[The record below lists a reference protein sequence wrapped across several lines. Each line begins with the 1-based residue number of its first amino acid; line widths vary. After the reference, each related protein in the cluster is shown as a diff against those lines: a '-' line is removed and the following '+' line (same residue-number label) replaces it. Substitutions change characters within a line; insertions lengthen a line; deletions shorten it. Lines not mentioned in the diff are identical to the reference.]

1 MLAVARLL
9 YCLFVISWAMSLS
22 GCAAR
27 SSGATLPEQHAISDP
42 FEGLNRATHGVNQI
56 IDQSVFKP
64 AAKIY
69 QRRLPQPL
77 RLTIRNFFQNL
88 GEPTT
93 IVNDLLQGRGGRAVT
108 SGARFAINTTLGLFG
123 LMDLATTLGFP
134 RHQEDYGQ
142 TLALWGVPS
151 GPYLVLPVLG
161 PSNVRD
167 LVGKLPALFLTDPLL
182 LITDEPFLGGGR
194 YGLLHAGFR
203 TLHAIDLRA
212 QLLPLDSLIELQVDP
227 YSFLQ
232 ESYRQKRH
240 SAINDGAGQDNQ
252 VPRSVEK
259 ALFND

>member
-1 MLAVARLL
+1 MRNLGVTTQRDQK
-9 YCLFVISWAMSLS
+9 SPR
-22 GCAAR
+22 R
-27 SSGATLPEQHAISDP
+27 SSLILPEGSIHEI
-42 FEGLNRATHGVNQI
+42 EE
-56 IDQSVFKP
+56 K
-64 AAKIY
+64 
-69 QRRLPQPL
+69 
-77 RLTIRNFFQNL
+77 
-88 GEPTT
+88 
-93 IVNDLLQGRGGRAVT
+93 
-108 SGARFAINTTLGLFG
+108 
-123 LMDLATTLGFP
+123 
-134 RHQEDYGQ
+134 QEDYGQ

-240 SAINDGAGQDNQ
+240 NAINDGAGQDNQ

-259 ALFND
+259 ALFDD